1 MEKFIKSVGYALNGI
16 AAAWKEQS
24 NLKIQSVIA
33 VMVIGAGFYFQISS
47 IEWIVLL
54 LMIGGVISLE
64 LVNSALEEMVNLV
77 TKERHPLAGKVKDIA
92 AGAVLFF
99 SMIAATAGVIIF
111 WKYIFS

>member
-16 AAAWKEQS
+16 AAAWKEQT

-33 VMVIGAGFYFQISS
+33 VIVIIAGFYFQIPS

-54 LMIGGVISLE
+54 LMIGIVISLE

-77 TKERHPLAGKVKDIA
+77 TKERNPLAGRIKDIA
-92 AGAVLFF
+92 AGAVLVF
-99 SMIAATAGVIIF
+99 SVIAATVGVIIF
-111 WKYIFS
+111 WKYIF